1 MPALRLDR
9 FASVHLF
16 HPLSRRKN
24 RQVIGRI
31 PILMYHAIED
41 APYDWGP
48 YYETSTSPAVFA
60 RHMQYLSENGYTTIT
75 LRQAITALGKPWG
88 EKRPVVLTFDD
99 GCRSVFTTACPILRS
114 YGFTGTVFLISRLT
128 GDSPAPFRGIDCL
141 TWREARETLKL
152 GMSIGS
158 HTATHPVLATMTRP
172 AIDEELGSSKR
183 EIEDHLGAPVTS
195 FSYPFAFPEANHG
208 LVTYLEEALQRHDYE
223 NGVSTMIGTA
233 GMADSRYFL
242 PRIPTNTW
250 DDVALFQAKLEG
262 GYDWMHVPQSIY
274 KTARRRVVS
283 VLPLIQRKN
292 AALTGF

>member
-9 FASVHLF
+9 FASVRLF

-24 RQVIGRI
+24 RPNSGRI

-41 APYDWGP
+41 APSDWGP

-75 LRQAITALGKPWG
+75 LGQAITALGKPWG

-99 GCRSVFTTACPILRS
+99 GCRSVFTTACPILHS

-128 GDSPAPFRGIDCL
+128 GDSPVPFRGIDCL
-141 TWREARETLKL
+141 TWRQAREMQKL
-152 GMSIGS
+152 GMSMGS

-172 AIDEELGSSKR
+172 AIDEELRSSKR
-183 EIEDHLGAPVTS
+183 EIEDRLGAPVTS
-195 FSYPFAFPEANHG
+195 FSYPFAFPEVDSS
-208 LVTYLEEALQRHDYE
+208 LVSFLAGTLERYGYR

-233 GMADSRYFL
+233 GPSDPVYFL
-242 PRIPTNTW
+242 PRIPMNKW
-250 DDVALFQAKLEG
+250 DDPSFFKAKLEG
-262 GYDWMHVPQSIY
+262 AYDWLRYPQYAY
-274 KTARRRVVS
+274 KRFKRQLNGIRGGAVR
-283 VLPLIQRKN
+283 PQ
-292 AALTGF
+292 ALEEL